1 MDMPATTE
9 KRRITAAQSDKM
21 IPLVRSFLK
30 ENPESGRRAIMKG
43 VRIPTLSAYHR
54 VMDILRASGEVKVH
68 SQGRGVRYSLQ

>member
-1 MDMPATTE
+1 MAAATE

-21 IPLVRSFLK
+21 IPRVRSFLK

-43 VRIPTLSAYHR
+43 MRIPTLSAYRR

-68 SQGRGVRYSLQ
+68 GQGRGIRYSLR